1 MSGKKSMEDEVGDV
15 EVTVIRSG
23 DAKRSTVRSQEVL
36 FLVHPRLHA
45 CRPAPSYSLSDPPM
59 FRHSN
64 CVVVVVTSIPVS
76 TVLRFQSR
84 SRRHSTHYETP
95 FPPMTFLAQ

>member
-36 FLVHPRLHA
+36 FLGHPRLHA
-45 CRPAPSYSLSDPPM
+45 YSLSDPPM